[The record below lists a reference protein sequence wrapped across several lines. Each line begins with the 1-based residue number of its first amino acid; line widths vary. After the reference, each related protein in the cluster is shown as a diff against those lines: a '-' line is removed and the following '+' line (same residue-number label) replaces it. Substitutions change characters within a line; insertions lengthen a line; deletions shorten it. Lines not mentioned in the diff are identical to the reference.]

1 LSPEHKDVTAFA
13 AEPSRGGWAASGDEP
28 ARDHSPAACAKVAPI
43 LQRIG
48 DKWSILIVLMLSG
61 GPRRFNELKRQIGGI
76 SQRMLTLS
84 LRGLERDGLV
94 TRTVTPSI
102 PPRVDYALTPLGQS
116 LQGPVAA
123 IGEWASAHGVAIHAA
138 RARFDAA
145 AEEA

>member
-1 LSPEHKDVTAFA
+1 MSPEHSRVTA
-13 AEPSRGGWAASGDEP
+13 PDGGAWGSSDGDG
-28 ARDHSPAACAKVAPI
+28 AVVHSPAACASVAPI

-48 DKWSILIVLMLSG
+48 DKWSILIVVMLSN

-102 PPRVDYALTPLGQS
+102 PPRVDYELTPLGSS

-123 IGEWASAHGVAIHAA
+123 IGAWATANGEAIRAA
-138 RARFDAA
+138 RERFDAEA
-145 AEEA
+145 AEA

>member
-1 LSPEHKDVTAFA
+1 MSLEHRDVTA
-13 AEPSRGGWAASGDEP
+13 PSPESARGGWTSSEEGP
-28 ARDHSPAACAKVAPI
+28 AREHSPAVCAKVAPI

-48 DKWSILIVLMLSG
+48 DKWSILIVVMLSS

-102 PPRVDYALTPLGQS
+102 PPRVDYALTPLGVS
-116 LQGPVAA
+116 LQEPVAA
-123 IGEWASAHGVAIHAA
+123 IGEWASAHGEAIHAA

-145 AEEA
+145 AGEA